1 MATLDEGE
9 QLQAAFGAHYA
20 IERELGRG
28 GMATV
33 YLARDLRHE
42 RLVALKVLRPDLGA
56 ALGPERFARE
66 IKLAAGLQHPHIVAV
81 HDSGVTA
88 AGQLW
93 FTMPY
98 VEGESLRARLERE
111 KQLPV
116 DDALRIT
123 HEVADGL
130 AYAHEQGVIHRDI
143 KPENILLS
151 RGHAMVADFGVA
163 RAMGIGGDAG
173 GQRLTETGMALGTPA
188 YMSPEQG
195 TGERALDARTDVYAL
210 GCVLYEMLSGEPPYT
225 GATAQVILA
234 KRVTGEVPSVR
245 RLRPAV
251 PMPVDVALTKAL
263 APVPADRFASV
274 STFAQALQSTGGSES
289 PALPTP
295 RSDRRARGVAIGAAV
310 ALAIALVIGI
320 GVVAVRQRGAASSAS
335 AVAAGSPVRLAVLP
349 FDNLGDSADA
359 YFADGMTDAVRG
371 KLTAIPGL
379 EVIAPASSAQYR
391 KTTKTPQQIGQELGV
406 RYLLVGKVRWAKLP
420 GQPQRVEVSPALVEV
435 SSAADKWEQPFDAL
449 LTDVFQ
455 VQADIAA
462 KVAQQLQITLNP
474 IGQQTLEQRPTT
486 NLDAYD
492 AYLRGREA
500 ENGAS
505 GSERRAAE
513 WYQTAVNRDSTFA
526 LAWAALAG
534 AHTAMYAS
542 GVPTP
547 ADAEAARVAAE
558 RAVALAPDLPEAHDV
573 LGGYYAVVHDD
584 YARAE
589 AEVQAGLRL
598 SPNNALLVRDAAY
611 AEISF
616 GHWDRAI
623 VLTER
628 ATQLDPRN
636 VNTALDLG
644 WQYLY
649 LRQYADARRV
659 LDRVLAT
666 VPGRWDAMQFRAK
679 VDLAQGDLPAARAIM
694 RTASSTA
701 DTAGLVV
708 FLSASHIA
716 WALDSA
722 QERVLRGL
730 GPGAFDND
738 RGVWGLVM
746 AQEYA
751 LRGEGARARAY
762 ADSARLAY
770 EAHLRVTPNDAN
782 LHAQHGVALAYLGR
796 RDEAVAEGKRGV
808 ALVPM
813 STDAFSGPAY
823 LHQLARIYILVGEPE
838 QALDQLEPLLKLPY
852 YLSPGWLRID
862 PNFAPLRGNPRFDK
876 LISQPVTDERPAA

>member
-1 MATLDEGE
+1 VATLDERD
-9 QLQAAFGAHYA
+9 QLQAALGAHYA
-20 IERELGRG
+20 IERELGCG

-42 RLVALKVLRPDLGA
+42 RLVALKVLRADLGA
-56 ALGPERFARE
+56 ALGAERFTRE
-66 IKLAAGLQHPHIVAV
+66 IKLAAGLQHPHIVPV

-116 DDALRIT
+116 DDALQIAR
-123 HEVADGL
+123 EVADAL
-130 AYAHEQGVIHRDI
+130 AYAHQQGIIHRDI
-143 KPENILLS
+143 KPENLLLS

-163 RAMGIGGDAG
+163 RAMGSDGDAS
-173 GQRLTETGMALGTPA
+173 GQKLTETGMALGTPA
-188 YMSPEQG
+188 YMSPEQA

-234 KRVTGEVPSVR
+234 KRVTGDVPSVR

-251 PMPVDVALTKAL
+251 PVTVDLTLTKAL
-263 APVPADRFASV
+263 APVPADRFASA
-274 STFAQALQSTGGSES
+274 SAFAQALQASGGSETNTQ
-289 PALPTP
+289 AVRRTG
-295 RSDRRARGVAIGAAV
+295 RRAIAV
-310 ALAIALVIGI
+310 ASAASIALVIAAGI
-320 GVVAVRQRGAASSAS
+320 IVGRYRSAASPESA
-335 AVAAGSPVRLAVLP
+335 APAGSPVRLAVLP

-406 RYLLVGKVRWAKLP
+406 RYLLVGKVRWAKVTGSP
-420 GQPQRVEVSPALVEV
+420 ERVEVSPALVEV

-455 VQADIAA
+455 VQADIAG
-462 KVAQQLQITLNP
+462 KVAQQLQVTLNP
-474 IGQQTLEQRPTT
+474 SGRRTLEQRPTT

-492 AYLRGREA
+492 AYLRGLEA

-513 WYQTAVNRDSTFA
+513 WYQMAVRRDSTFA
-526 LAWAALAG
+526 LAWAALAA
-534 AHTAMYAS
+534 AHTAMYGS

-547 ADAEAARVAAE
+547 ADADAARMAAE
-558 RAVALAPDLPEAHDV
+558 RAVALAPDLPEAHDA

-598 SPNNALLVRDAAY
+598 SPNNALMVRDAAY

-623 VLTER
+623 ALTER
-628 ATQLDPRN
+628 ATRLDPL
-636 VNTALDLG
+636 NTGTAMDLG

-649 LRQYADARRV
+649 LRRYADARRV
-659 LDRVLAT
+659 LDRILAT
-666 VPGRWDAMQFRAK
+666 APGRWDAMQFRAK
-679 VDLAQGDLPAARAIM
+679 VDLAQGDLAGARAII
-694 RTASSTA
+694 RTVSSAA
-701 DTAGLVV
+701 DTAALVV
-708 FLSASHIA
+708 FLAESHIA
-716 WALDSA
+716 WVLDSA
-722 QERVLRGL
+722 QGRVLRSL
-730 GPGAFDND
+730 GPSAFDND
-738 RGVWGLVM
+738 RGIWGVVI

-751 LRGEGARARAY
+751 LRGEQLRARAY
-762 ADSARLAY
+762 ADSARQAY

-782 LHAQHGVALAYLGR
+782 LHGQHGVALAISAAVMRRWRRVSGVWHFIRYRSMRSPGR
-796 RDEAVAEGKRGV
+796 RMCINWRG
-808 ALVPM
+808 
-813 STDAFSGPAY
+813 STSWWANRRRHSINWRRCSSCPTISRRAGCGSTPTSLHCVGTRDSSG
-823 LHQLARIYILVGEPE
+823 
-838 QALDQLEPLLKLPY
+838 
-852 YLSPGWLRID
+852 
-862 PNFAPLRGNPRFDK
+862 
-876 LISQPVTDERPAA
+876 

>member
-1 MATLDEGE
+1 MATLDERE
-9 QLQAAFGAHYA
+9 QVQAAVGAHYA

-56 ALGPERFARE
+56 ALGPERFTRE
-66 IKLAAGLQHPHIVAV
+66 VKLAAGLQHPHIVSV
-81 HDSGVTA
+81 HDSGVTP

-111 KQLPV
+111 QQLPV
-116 DDALRIT
+116 DEALQIT
-123 HEVADGL
+123 REVADAL
-130 AYAHEQGVIHRDI
+130 DYAHQQGIIHRDI

-163 RAMGIGGDAG
+163 RAMGNGGDTSG
-173 GQRLTETGMALGTPA
+173 GRLTETGMALGTPA
-188 YMSPEQG
+188 YMSPEQA

-251 PMPVDVALTKAL
+251 PVPVDAALTKAL
-263 APVPADRFASV
+263 APVPADRFATASA
-274 STFAQALQSTGGSES
+274 FAHALQSTGGSQ
-289 PALPTP
+289 AP
-295 RSDRRARGVAIGAAV
+295 RMAVPRIGGRAIAVAGAAG
-310 ALAIALVIGI
+310 LALVISI
-320 GVVAVRQRGAASSAS
+320 GVVVVRQRGAPSPDT
-335 AVAAGSPVRLAVLP
+335 AVPANSPVRLAVLP

-379 EVIAPASSAQYR
+379 EVIAPASSAEYR
-391 KTTKTPQQIGQELGV
+391 KTTKTPQQIGRELGV
-406 RYLLVGKVRWAKLP
+406 RYLLLGKVRWAKVP
-420 GQPQRVEVSPALVEV
+420 GSPQRVEVSPALVEV

-449 LTDVFQ
+449 MTDVFQ
-455 VQADIAA
+455 VQADIAG
-462 KVAQQLQITLNP
+462 KVAQQLQVTLNP
-474 IGQQTLEQRPTT
+474 SGRHALEQRPTT

-492 AYLRGREA
+492 AYLRGRKA
-500 ENGAS
+500 EDGAP
-505 GSERRAAE
+505 GSEHRAVE

-526 LAWAALAG
+526 LAWAALSQ
-534 AHTAMYAS
+534 AHASLYAH

-558 RAVALAPDLPEAHDV
+558 RAVALAPDLPEAHDA
-573 LGGYYAVVHDD
+573 LGSYYAVVRDD
-584 YARAE
+584 YIRADS
-589 AEVQAGLRL
+589 EVQAGLRL
-598 SPNNALLVRDAAY
+598 SPNNALLVRDAAF

-616 GHWDRAI
+616 GHWDRAV

-636 VNTALDLG
+636 TGTVMELG
-644 WQYLY
+644 RQYLY
-649 LRQYADARRV
+649 LRRYVDARRV
-659 LDRVLAT
+659 LDRVLASE
-666 VPGRWDAMQFRAK
+666 PGNWSAMQFRAK
-679 VDLAQGDLPAARAIM
+679 VDLAQGDLPAARAII
-694 RTASSTA
+694 RTVSSAA

-708 FLSASHIA
+708 FLAESHIA
-716 WALDSA
+716 WALDST
-722 QERVLRGL
+722 QGRVLRSL
-730 GPGAFDND
+730 GPSAFDND
-738 RGVWGLVM
+738 RGIWGLVM
-746 AQEYA
+746 AQEYV
-751 LRGEGARARAY
+751 LRGERVRARAY

-770 EAHLRVTPNDAN
+770 EAHLKVTPNDGN

-796 RDEAVAEGKRGV
+796 RDQAVAEGKRGV

-813 STDAFSGPAY
+813 SLDAFSGPAY

-838 QALDQLEPLLKLPY
+838 KALDQLEVLLKLPY

-862 PNFAPLRGNPRFDK
+862 PNFAALRGNPRFER
-876 LISQPVTDERPAA
+876 LIAQPVTGERPTA

>member
-1 MATLDEGE
+1 VATLDERD
-9 QLQAAFGAHYA
+9 QLQAALGAHYA

-42 RLVALKVLRPDLGA
+42 RLVALKVLRADLGA
-56 ALGPERFARE
+56 ALGAERFTRE
-66 IKLAAGLQHPHIVAV
+66 IKLAAGLQHPHIVPV

-116 DDALRIT
+116 DDALQIT
-123 HEVADGL
+123 REVADAL
-130 AYAHEQGVIHRDI
+130 AYAHQQGIIHRDI
-143 KPENILLS
+143 KPENLLLS

-163 RAMGIGGDAG
+163 RAMGSDGDAS
-173 GQRLTETGMALGTPA
+173 GQKLTETGMALGTPA
-188 YMSPEQG
+188 YMSPEQA

-234 KRVTGEVPSVR
+234 KRVTGDVPSVR

-251 PMPVDVALTKAL
+251 PVTVDLTLTKAL
-263 APVPADRFASV
+263 APVPADRFASA
-274 STFAQALQSTGGSES
+274 SAFAQALQASGGSETNTQ
-289 PALPTP
+289 AVRRTG
-295 RSDRRARGVAIGAAV
+295 RRAIAV
-310 ALAIALVIGI
+310 ASAASIALVIAAGI
-320 GVVAVRQRGAASSAS
+320 IVGRYRSAASPESA
-335 AVAAGSPVRLAVLP
+335 APAGSPVRLAVLP

-406 RYLLVGKVRWAKLP
+406 RYLLVGKVRWAKVP
-420 GQPQRVEVSPALVEV
+420 GSPERVEVSPALVEV

-455 VQADIAA
+455 VQADIAG
-462 KVAQQLQITLNP
+462 KVAQQLQVTLNP
-474 IGQQTLEQRPTT
+474 SGRRTLEQRPTT

-500 ENGAS
+500 ENGTS

-513 WYQTAVNRDSTFA
+513 WYEMAVRRDSTFA
-526 LAWAALAG
+526 LAWAALAA
-534 AHTAMYAS
+534 AHTAMYGS

-547 ADAEAARVAAE
+547 ADADAARMAAE
-558 RAVALAPDLPEAHDV
+558 RAVALAPDLPEAHDA
-573 LGGYYAVVHDD
+573 LGGYYAVVRDD

-589 AEVQAGLRL
+589 AEVQSGLRL

-628 ATQLDPRN
+628 ATQLDPL
-636 VNTALDLG
+636 NTGTAMDLG

-649 LRQYADARRV
+649 LRRYADARRV
-659 LDRVLAT
+659 LDRVLVAA
-666 VPGRWDAMQFRAK
+666 PGRWDAMQFRAK
-679 VDLAQGDLPAARAIM
+679 VDLAQGDLAGARAII
-694 RTASSTA
+694 RTVSSVA
-701 DTAGLVV
+701 DTAALVV
-708 FLSASHIA
+708 FLAESHIA
-716 WALDSA
+716 WVLDSA

-730 GPGAFDND
+730 GPSAFDND
-738 RGVWGLVM
+738 RGIWGLVI

-751 LRGEGARARAY
+751 LRGEQLRARAY
-762 ADSARLAY
+762 ADSARQAY

-808 ALVPM
+808 ALHPISV
-813 STDAFSGPAY
+813 DAFSGPAY

-838 QALDQLEPLLKLPY
+838 KALDQLEALLKLPY

-862 PNFAPLRGNPRFDK
+862 PNVASLRGNPRFER
-876 LISQPVTDERPAA
+876 LIAQPVTGERPTA

>member
-1 MATLDEGE
+1 VATASERD
-9 QLQAAFGAHYA
+9 QLQAALGAHYT

-33 YLARDLRHE
+33 YLARDQRHE
-42 RLVALKVLRPDLGA
+42 RLVAIKVLRSDLGA
-56 ALGPERFARE
+56 AVGPERFTRE
-66 IKLAAGLQHPHIVAV
+66 IKLAAGLQHPHIVSV
-81 HDSGVTA
+81 HDSGVTP

-98 VEGESLRARLERE
+98 VEGESLRTRLERE
-111 KQLPV
+111 KQLPL
-116 DDALRIT
+116 DDALQIAR
-123 HEVADGL
+123 EVADAL
-130 AYAHEQGVIHRDI
+130 SYAHQQGVIHRDI

-163 RAMGIGGDAG
+163 RGMGDDADAD

-188 YMSPEQG
+188 YMSPEQA
-195 TGERALDARTDVYAL
+195 TGERTLDARTDVYAL

-234 KRVTGEVPSVR
+234 KRLTGEVPSVR

-251 PMPVDVALTKAL
+251 PPRMDAALAKAL
-263 APVPADRFASV
+263 APVPADRF
-274 STFAQALQSTGGSES
+274 
-289 PALPTP
+289 P
-295 RSDRRARGVAIGAAV
+295 
-310 ALAIALVIGI
+310 
-320 GVVAVRQRGAASSAS
+320 SAS
-335 AVAAGSPVRLAVLP
+335 AFVGALADTGDRGGAARALSRAGWRTPLMAGVAGLALLVIIGVIALRHFSAAPPASAPPVNTPVRLAVLP

-379 EVIAPASSAQYR
+379 EVIAPASSGEYR
-391 KTTKTPQQIGQELGV
+391 KTMKTPQQIGQELRV
-406 RYLLVGKVRWAKLP
+406 QYLLVGKVRWAKAP
-420 GQPQRVEVSPALVEV
+420 GSPQRVEVSPALVEA

-455 VQADIAA
+455 VQADIAG
-462 KVAQQLQITLNP
+462 KVAQQLQVTLNP
-474 IGQQTLEQRPTT
+474 SGRHTLEQRPTT

-500 ENGAS
+500 ENGAA

-513 WYQTAVNRDSTFA
+513 LYQMAVHRDSAFA
-526 LAWAALAG
+526 LAWAALSE
-534 AHTAMYAS
+534 AHTAIYGS

-547 ADAEAARVAAE
+547 ADAEAARAAAE
-558 RAVALAPDLPEAHDV
+558 RAVALAPDLPEAHDA
-573 LGGYYAVVHDD
+573 LGAYYAVVRDD
-584 YARAE
+584 YARAA

-611 AEISF
+611 AEIGF
-616 GHWDRAI
+616 GHWDQAI
-623 VLTER
+623 ALTEH

-636 VNTALDLG
+636 LGTATDLG

-649 LRQYADARRV
+649 LRRYADARTV

-666 VPGRWDAMQFRAK
+666 VPGRLDVRQFRAK
-679 VDLAQGDLPAARAIM
+679 VDLAQGDLPAAREIIRKGSFAV
-694 RTASSTA
+694 
-701 DTAGLVV
+701 DTATLVV
-708 FLSASHIA
+708 LLAETHIG

-722 QERVLRGL
+722 QGRVLRSL
-730 GPGAFDND
+730 PPSAFDND
-738 RGVWGLVM
+738 RGIWGLVL

-751 LRGEGARARAY
+751 LRGDRVRARAY
-762 ADSARLAY
+762 ADSARVAY

-862 PNFAPLRGNPRFDK
+862 PNFAPLRGNRRFDR
-876 LISQPVTDERPAA
+876 IIAQP